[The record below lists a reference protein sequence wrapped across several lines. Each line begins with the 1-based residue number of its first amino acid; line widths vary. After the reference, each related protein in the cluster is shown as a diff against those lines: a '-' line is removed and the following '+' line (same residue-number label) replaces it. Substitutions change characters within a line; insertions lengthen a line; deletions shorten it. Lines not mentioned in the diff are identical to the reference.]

1 MPCSVRR
8 LPFKIC
14 AGKPPNTR
22 RQEGGARGGLL
33 RVRGAEC
40 ERRESSAWRC
50 RSARRSWR
58 LASRS
63 ATSPAAASNPATGLV
78 AGGRVS
84 GNSAAGYIIA
94 KDRRHPEYPPL
105 ASSAAASPAGCSR
118 SSAPEGAAL
127 RASCAAARQLGRL
140 APRFGARLGPIPC
153 AAPEVR
159 VSGTCNLRQTMPST
173 RHSGRRGIVT

>member
-1 MPCSVRR
+1 VLGAFFYSFAAPVGA
-8 LPFKIC
+8 
-14 AGKPPNTR
+14 AGILGVALSIGATVMALSFAIGHIS
-22 RQEGGARGGLL
+22 GGHF
-33 RVRGAEC
+33 
-40 ERRESSAWRC
+40 
-50 RSARRSWR
+50 
-58 LASRS
+58 
-63 ATSPAAASNPATGLV
+63 NPAVTLGLV

-127 RASCAAARQLGRL
+127 RASRAAARQLGRL